1 MARTLADQLAIEQTG
16 PGQFISKV
24 PPDRMGN
31 AQPIAYG
38 GCTAGIA
45 TRAACATVPG
55 SYSLYSLVGHFLGPA
70 SITEKLACTV
80 HSTRDTKTF
89 VTRRVVVSQKRPD
102 GQFRTCLELI
112 ADFHVEEPA
121 LLAYS
126 APPTI
131 PFKGPDESPTAKDL
145 AREAVSRG
153 LASKDIIEKHGV
165 MFSMME
171 NFFETRT
178 CAEGLTG
185 QNVLGLLRTQPTDQ
199 DSLPLTERTS
209 GDWAKTKEVLTS
221 AGEKAAVLSFL
232 MDGGLSFLPLW
243 HEHLWFDSASACS
256 TLDFALRLFTP
267 DVDLSNW
274 HLRERK
280 TIAGGFGR
288 TYSESRLWD
297 EQRNLVACMTQQ
309 CILRPKPQDKVKAVL
324 TVLLFAISVNVA
336 SITRWAAPIAHPH
349 EPHAFYCLLNAN
361 FMSSFSIFPALAL
374 QSLSPGLRC
383 KRIRLFLWFLVIIFA
398 LTVEVLYRYV
408 YWIYF

>member
-1 MARTLADQLAIEQTG
+1 MVRTLADQLAIEQTG
-16 PGQFISKV
+16 PGQFISEEL
-24 PPDRMGN
+24 PDRMGN
-31 AQPIAYG
+31 AMPIAYG

-70 SITEKLACTV
+70 STTEKLSCTV
-80 HSTRDTKTF
+80 HATRDTKTF
-89 VTRRVVVSQKRPD
+89 VTRRVVVTQQRPD
-102 GQFRTCLELI
+102 GQVRTCLELL

-121 LLAYS
+121 LLEYS

-131 PFKGPDESPTAKDL
+131 PFKGPHESPTAKEL
-145 AREAVSRG
+145 AQKAVSQG
-153 LASKDIIEKHGV
+153 LASSDIVEKNSI

-171 NFFETRT
+171 KFFETRHCT
-178 CAEGLTG
+178 EGLTG
-185 QNVLGLLRTQPTDQ
+185 QNVVGILRTHPTDQ
-199 DSLPLTERTS
+199 DNLPLTGRTS
-209 GDWAKTKEVLTS
+209 GEWVKTRVALGS

-243 HEHLWFDSASACS
+243 HEHLWFDDAGPCS

-274 HLRERK
+274 HLRQRQ

-309 CILRPKPQDKVKAVL
+309 CILRPKPQGKLRAVL
-324 TVLLFAISVNVA
+324 
-336 SITRWAAPIAHPH
+336 
-349 EPHAFYCLLNAN
+349 
-361 FMSSFSIFPALAL
+361 
-374 QSLSPGLRC
+374 
-383 KRIRLFLWFLVIIFA
+383 
-398 LTVEVLYRYV
+398 
-408 YWIYF
+408 